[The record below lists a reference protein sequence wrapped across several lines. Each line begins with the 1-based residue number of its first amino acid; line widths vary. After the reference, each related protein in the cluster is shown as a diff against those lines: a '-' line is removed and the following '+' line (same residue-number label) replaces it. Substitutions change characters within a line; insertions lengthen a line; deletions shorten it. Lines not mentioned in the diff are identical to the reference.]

1 MADHHE
7 HLDESGIDGY
17 AALAPAEK
25 LVAQIYGVIAPQPVG
40 VKRAQR
46 IASQAGNP
54 LTEKRLNE
62 ADIRSANSKL
72 IAAGI
77 AMRPEVAGNVGV
89 RATPHWTVDLTRHA
103 LADGRLQ
110 NILAAYEATRSG
122 YGAEPSRYHIL
133 CRCFLVSGE
142 FDQLERL
149 TGGDVPAHVW
159 RLFAEPLAIHILQ
172 TLPERY
178 RDPALAGCL
187 RHVIDTAADP
197 EPVFR
202 CWQRLTGRPKRH
214 AADVAF
220 IRILQGRFDEAEAVY
235 ANLPADARES
245 RAARTGLASTR
256 ALVALLR
263 GDSLA
268 ARREIDAALAAEK
281 AGTRKRNVFPD
292 HAAFALSLLALV
304 RLDTPESRTMLSQ
317 LLRVAD
323 RHGIQH
329 GAEAALVADAA
340 RAAAGHGMY
349 GRVSTGSG
357 LDTLYDGFRDCWTGS
372 TYRNLPG
379 WLERLNAYHE
389 RADAN
394 GYKWVAAE
402 CAATLRRLAE
412 LRDADPDETLGA
424 ALDELLGTD
433 PDELLRA
440 DLGELLG
447 PELDELRGADP
458 DELHGPNPD
467 DLLGA
472 APGDL
477 PDPAPAHA
485 ELGTRTLT
493 VLVEPVAEWERS
505 LKALEQLAYDASRK
519 ERQKRAAASPAEKR
533 LAWEVVDNGY
543 EVSLSPREQRRNKKG
558 AWSKG
563 RRVALKR
570 LETLDFL
577 RDEDLAA
584 AAAVTVR
591 RCWNSVEHVLDGGRG
606 LHALA
611 GHPHLFNENGEPVD
625 VVRREPELHIEEG
638 ADGNALVYVEPHGW
652 DSEGAYSVL
661 FASDNRIEVTRFT
674 NDHRRLFNVVP
685 PDGLLIPSHGKARLL
700 EAVSALVSQ
709 VRVQSAA
716 GPVAGAPE
724 VDADPEP
731 WVRLE
736 PFEAGLS
743 AALMVEPIEGS
754 GICFEAG
761 EGGATVFASRDGE
774 RIQAHRDLARERS
787 ALTRLV
793 AGCPRLASEPTEY
806 LPLIIPEPVECLE
819 LLEQL
824 DAAGARCKWP
834 RGQPFRI
841 VARHSTPSL
850 SITVKPAEEW
860 FQASGELAV
869 DDDTVLDL
877 RRLFALL
884 EANPATRFLEL
895 GPGEFL
901 ALTRTFRRQL
911 DDLASLSVP
920 AKKGSVRLHTLAAAS
935 LDELFDEADL
945 ADDRGWLKVREK
957 LDSVRAFE
965 PEVPSTLQAELRP
978 YQVDGYRWLARLSRL
993 RAGACLADDMGLG
1006 KTVQAL
1012 AVLLDRAPG
1021 GPALVVAP
1029 TSVVANWVDEA
1040 RRFAPTLNVRRYT
1053 GTVAER
1059 ARLLDEPAPFDLYL
1073 TTYGVMQ
1080 NDIEQL
1086 AGVTWHSAVLDEAQA
1101 IKNPATRRAR
1111 AARQLSA
1118 DFRAVTTGTPIQ
1130 NNLMDLHSLFSFLNP
1145 GLLGSQEKFRA
1156 NFGEPVERDGDEA
1169 ARTRLRRIISPFVL
1183 RRLKT
1188 EVLDDLPERTE
1199 ITLHVALSPEEA
1211 TLYEALRQRAVEEL
1225 EAAREEAQDA
1235 GEGERFQLFAH
1246 LTRLRLACCNPRLVL
1261 DRGVTAPE
1269 SSKLKT
1275 FAETLDELLAN
1286 RHKVLVFSQFVMHL
1300 KLVRQYLEAE
1310 NISFQYLDGSTPAK
1324 ARSER
1329 IAAFQSGQGDVFL
1342 ISLKAGGTGLNL
1354 TAADYVI
1361 HMDPW
1366 WNPAVEDQA
1375 SDRAHRI
1382 GQTRP
1387 VTIYRLVTEGTIEE
1401 QIVQLH
1407 HQKRDLAHRLLEGAD
1422 AAGRLS
1428 TEELLE
1434 LLRQPLA

>member
-7 HLDESGIDGY
+7 RLDEPGIDDY

-54 LTEKRLNE
+54 LAEKRLNE

-77 AMRPEVAGNVGV
+77 AMRLEVAGNGGV
-89 RATPHWTVDLTRHA
+89 CATPHWTVELTRHA

-110 NILAAYEATRSG
+110 NILAAFEATRSG

-142 FDQLERL
+142 FDQLEKL
-149 TGGDVPAHVW
+149 TRGDFPAHLW
-159 RLFAEPLAIHILQ
+159 RLFAEPLAIDILQ

-178 RDPALAGCL
+178 RDPALDGCL

-197 EPVFR
+197 GPVVR
-202 CWQRLTGRPKRH
+202 YWQRLTGRPERH
-214 AADVAF
+214 AANVAY
-220 IRILQGRFDEAEAVY
+220 IRILQGRFDEAEAVF
-235 ANLPADARES
+235 ANLSPDARES
-245 RAARTGLASTR
+245 RAAQTGLKATR
-256 ALVALLR
+256 ALIALLR
-263 GDSLA
+263 GDNLS
-268 ARREIDAALAAEK
+268 ARSEIDAALAAEK
-281 AGTRKRNVFPD
+281 AGTRKRNVFPG

-317 LLRVAD
+317 LLRVAE
-323 RHGIQH
+323 RQGVKPV
-329 GAEAALVADAA
+329 EELALVADAA
-340 RAAAGHGMY
+340 RAAAGQGLY
-349 GRVSTGSG
+349 GPVSTGSG
-357 LDTLYDGFRDCWTGS
+357 LDTLFGGFRECWAGS
-372 TYRNLPG
+372 YYRNLPG
-379 WLERLNAYHE
+379 WLERLNAYLD
-389 RADAN
+389 RASAN
-394 GYKWVAAE
+394 GLEWVAAE
-402 CAATLRRLAE
+402 CAATLRRIAE
-412 LRDADPDETLGA
+412 LRNDDA
-424 ALDELLGTD
+424 
-433 PDELLRA
+433 
-440 DLGELLG
+440 
-447 PELDELRGADP
+447 DELRDGDP
-458 DELHGPNPD
+458 GE
-467 DLLGA
+467 
-472 APGDL
+472 L

-493 VLVEPVAEWERS
+493 VLVEPVAEWEHS
-505 LKALEQLAYDASRK
+505 LKALEQLAYDAGLK

-533 LAWEVVDNGY
+533 LVWEVVGDGWG
-543 EVSLSPREQRRNKKG
+543 VSLSPREQRRNRNG

-570 LETLDFL
+570 LGTLGFL

-584 AAAVTVR
+584 AAAVKVR
-591 RCWNSVEHVLDGGRG
+591 RSWNNVEHVLEGPRG

-611 GHPHLFNENGEPVD
+611 GHPHVFNENGEPVD
-625 VVRREPELHIEEG
+625 VVRLEPELRIEEF
-638 ADGNALVYVEPHGW
+638 ADGDAMVTVEPHGW
-652 DSEGAYSVL
+652 DSEGEYSAL
-661 FASDNRIEVTRFT
+661 FASDNRIEVTHFT
-674 NDHRRLFNVVP
+674 KDHRRLFDVVP
-685 PDGLLIPSHGKARLL
+685 PDGLVIPSDGKPRLL

-743 AALMVEPIEGS
+743 VALMVEPIEGS

-774 RIQAHRDLARERS
+774 RIQAHRDLAGERS

-834 RGQPFRI
+834 KGQPFRI

-850 SITVKPAEEW
+850 SLTVKPAEEW
-860 FQASGELAV
+860 LQASGELAV

-911 DDLASLSVP
+911 DDLASLSAP
-920 AKKGSVRLHTLAAAS
+920 AKKGKVRLHTLAAAS

-945 ADDRGWLKVREK
+945 ADNRGWLKVREE

-1053 GTVAER
+1053 GSVAER

-1086 AGVTWHSAVLDEAQA
+1086 AGVAWHSAVLDEAQA

-1111 AARQLSA
+1111 AARQLTA

-1145 GLLGSQEKFRA
+1145 GLLGSQAKFRA

-1169 ARTRLRRIISPFVL
+1169 ARARLRRIIAPFVL

-1261 DRGVTAPE
+1261 DSGVTAPE

-1310 NISFQYLDGSTPAK
+1310 DISFQYLDGSTPAK

-1361 HMDPW
+1361 HLDPW

-1434 LLRQPLA
+1434 LLRQPL

>member
-17 AALAPAEK
+17 AALTPAEK

-40 VKRAQR
+40 AQRARR
-46 IASQAGNP
+46 IASQAGIT
-54 LTEKRLNE
+54 LADRRLNE
-62 ADIRSANSKL
+62 ADIRSANGEL

-77 AMRPEVAGNVGV
+77 AMRPTGAGNSGV
-89 RATPHWTVDLTRHA
+89 CATPQWVVELTRRAH
-103 LADGRLQ
+103 ADGRTHD
-110 NILAAYEATRSG
+110 ILAALEATRSG
-122 YGAEPSRYHIL
+122 YGAEPSLYHIL
-133 CRCFLVSGE
+133 CRCYVVSGE
-142 FDQLERL
+142 FDQLEKL
-149 TGGDVPAHVW
+149 TRGDFPAHQW
-159 RLFAEPLAIHILQ
+159 RLFAEPLAIDILQ

-202 CWQRLTGRPKRH
+202 CWQRLTGHPERH

-220 IRILQGRFDEAEAVY
+220 IHILQGRFDEAEAVY

-245 RAARTGLASTR
+245 RAARTGLPSTR

-304 RLDTPESRTMLSQ
+304 RLATPESRTMLDR
-317 LLRVAD
+317 LLRVAE
-323 RHGIQH
+323 RQGIKCR
-329 GAEAALVADAA
+329 EEVALVMDAA
-340 RAAAGHGMY
+340 QVEAGYGMY
-349 GRVSTGSG
+349 GPVVTGSG
-357 LDTLYDGFRDCWTGS
+357 TETLFDGFRDCWSGS
-372 TYRNLPG
+372 NYRSLPG
-379 WLERLNAYHE
+379 WQDRMNAYHK

-394 GYKWVAAE
+394 GFKWVAAE

-412 LRDADPDETLGA
+412 QRTDDPEKLLHAD
-424 ALDELLGTD
+424 LDELLGDD
-433 PDELLRA
+433 PDELPGVA
-440 DLGELLG
+440 
-447 PELDELRGADP
+447 P
-458 DELHGPNPD
+458 DEPHGI
-467 DLLGA
+467 
-472 APGDL
+472 APGEL
-477 PDPAPAHA
+477 PDPDPAHA

-493 VLVEPVAEWERS
+493 VLIEPVPDWERS
-505 LKALEQLAYDASRK
+505 LKALEQLAFDASRK
-519 ERQKRAAASPAEKR
+519 EQQKRAAASPAEKR
-533 LAWEVVDNGY
+533 LAWEVVDDGY

-570 LETLDFL
+570 LGTLDFL

-591 RCWNSVEHVLDGGRG
+591 RSWNSVEHVLDGGRG

-611 GHPHLFNENGEPVD
+611 GHPHVFNENGEPVD

-652 DSEGAYSVL
+652 DSEGAYSV
-661 FASDNRIEVTRFT
+661 FYASDNRIEVTRFT

-685 PDGLLIPSHGKARLL
+685 PDGLLIPSDGKPRLL

-716 GPVAGAPE
+716 GPVSGATE

-743 AALMVEPIEGS
+743 AALTVEPIAGS

-774 RIQAHRDLARERS
+774 RIQAHRDLAGERS

-834 RGQPFRI
+834 KGQPFRI

-850 SITVKPAEEW
+850 SLTVKPAEEW
-860 FQASGELAV
+860 LQASGELAV

-911 DDLASLSVP
+911 DDLASLSAP

-945 ADDRGWLKVREK
+945 ADDRGWLRVREE

-978 YQVDGYRWLARLSRL
+978 YQVDGYRWLARLSKL

-1053 GTVAER
+1053 GGVAER

-1086 AGVTWHSAVLDEAQA
+1086 AGVAWHSAVLDEAQA

-1111 AARQLSA
+1111 AARQLTA

>member
-40 VKRAQR
+40 VKRARR

-77 AMRPEVAGNVGV
+77 AMRPEVAGNGGV
-89 RATPHWTVDLTRHA
+89 CATPHWTVDLTRHA

-110 NILAAYEATRSG
+110 NILAAFEATRSG

-142 FDQLERL
+142 FDQLEKL
-149 TGGDVPAHVW
+149 TGGDVPAQVW

-202 CWQRLTGRPKRH
+202 CWQRLTGRPERH

-220 IRILQGRFDEAEAVY
+220 IHILQGRFDEAEAVY

-317 LLRVAD
+317 LLRVAE

-340 RAAAGHGMY
+340 RATAGHGMY
-349 GRVSTGSG
+349 GPVSTGSG

-402 CAATLRRLAE
+402 CAATMRRLAE

-440 DLGELLG
+440 DLGEPFG

-458 DELHGPNPD
+458 DELR
-467 DLLGA
+467 GA

-485 ELGTRTLT
+485 ELGTRTLA
-493 VLVEPVAEWERS
+493 VLIEPVAEWERS
-505 LKALEQLAYDASRK
+505 LKALEQLAYDASLK
-519 ERQKRAAASPAEKR
+519 EQQKRATTSPAEKR
-533 LAWEVVDNGY
+533 LAWEVVDDGY

-570 LETLDFL
+570 LGTLDFL

-591 RCWNSVEHVLDGGRG
+591 RSWNSVEHVLDGGRG

-611 GHPHLFNENGEPVD
+611 GHPHVFNENGEPVD

-652 DSEGAYSVL
+652 DSEGAYSV
-661 FASDNRIEVTRFT
+661 FYASDNRIEVTRFT

-716 GPVAGAPE
+716 GPVAGAAE

-761 EGGATVFASRDGE
+761 EGGGTVFASRDGE
-774 RIQAHRDLARERS
+774 RVQAHRDLARERS

-793 AGCPRLASEPTEY
+793 ADCPRLASEPTEY
-806 LPLIIPEPVECLE
+806 APLIIPEPVECLE

-850 SITVKPAEEW
+850 SLTVKPAEEW
-860 FQASGELAV
+860 LQASGELAV

-895 GPGEFL
+895 GPGEYL

-911 DDLASLSVP
+911 DDLGQPQSTP
-920 AKKGSVRLHTLAAAS
+920 AKKGGIRLHTLAAAS

-945 ADDRGWLKVREK
+945 ADDRGWLQVREN
-957 LDSVRAFE
+957 STRYA
-965 PEVPSTLQAELRP
+965 PSNPR
-978 YQVDGYRWLARLSRL
+978 
-993 RAGACLADDMGLG
+993 C
-1006 KTVQAL
+1006 
-1012 AVLLDRAPG
+1012 RAPCRPNC
-1021 GPALVVAP
+1021 GPTRWTATAGSP
-1029 TSVVANWVDEA
+1029 ASANCA
-1040 RRFAPTLNVRRYT
+1040 
-1053 GTVAER
+1053 
-1059 ARLLDEPAPFDLYL
+1059 PAPAWP
-1073 TTYGVMQ
+1073 TTWASARPCRPSRCCSTAPP
-1080 NDIEQL
+1080 
-1086 AGVTWHSAVLDEAQA
+1086 AGRRWWSHPRPWSPTGW
-1101 IKNPATRRAR
+1101 TRRAV
-1111 AARQLSA
+1111 S
-1118 DFRAVTTGTPIQ
+1118 
-1130 NNLMDLHSLFSFLNP
+1130 
-1145 GLLGSQEKFRA
+1145 
-1156 NFGEPVERDGDEA
+1156 
-1169 ARTRLRRIISPFVL
+1169 
-1183 RRLKT
+1183 
-1188 EVLDDLPERTE
+1188 
-1199 ITLHVALSPEEA
+1199 
-1211 TLYEALRQRAVEEL
+1211 
-1225 EAAREEAQDA
+1225 
-1235 GEGERFQLFAH
+1235 
-1246 LTRLRLACCNPRLVL
+1246 
-1261 DRGVTAPE
+1261 
-1269 SSKLKT
+1269 
-1275 FAETLDELLAN
+1275 
-1286 RHKVLVFSQFVMHL
+1286 
-1300 KLVRQYLEAE
+1300 
-1310 NISFQYLDGSTPAK
+1310 
-1324 ARSER
+1324 
-1329 IAAFQSGQGDVFL
+1329 
-1342 ISLKAGGTGLNL
+1342 
-1354 TAADYVI
+1354 
-1361 HMDPW
+1361 
-1366 WNPAVEDQA
+1366 
-1375 SDRAHRI
+1375 HR
-1382 GQTRP
+1382 P
-1387 VTIYRLVTEGTIEE
+1387 
-1401 QIVQLH
+1401 
-1407 HQKRDLAHRLLEGAD
+1407 
-1422 AAGRLS
+1422 
-1428 TEELLE
+1428 
-1434 LLRQPLA
+1434 